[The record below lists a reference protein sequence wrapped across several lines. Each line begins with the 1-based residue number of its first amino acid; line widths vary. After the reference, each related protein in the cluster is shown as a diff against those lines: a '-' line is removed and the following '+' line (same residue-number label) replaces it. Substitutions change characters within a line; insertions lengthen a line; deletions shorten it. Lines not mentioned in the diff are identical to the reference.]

1 MNKNQRTRNRHDQRS
16 QGRNFKR
23 KEEFR
28 KRGITN
34 RIENKDKEIFKV
46 DVVKPQF
53 NHTIRI
59 FYKTNT
65 KKKLKWGM

>member
-1 MNKNQRTRNRHDQRS
+1 MNKNQRTRNRNDQRS

-23 KEEFR
+23 KEEFS

-34 RIENKDKEIFKV
+34 RIENKDKENFKV
-46 DVVKPQF
+46 DVVKPQC